1 MPELVERCFLG
12 TLTENSE
19 HKHTQSTSTLWKGA
33 RGLYKGEVW
42 TGAGEA
48 GQRGSWEHVQSLQA
62 SSSSAPS
69 TEGVIF
75 IPSRRSHPRTMP
87 EGTSSENQNPAST
100 SAGGSE
106 NGATASNSGSGPKT
120 LLSRLIEKLE
130 QTYGLMGVSV
140 SRFSASDGSSLG
152 AMFETGDDLSSMEL
166 GQALGFQGDTNN
178 R

>member
-1 MPELVERCFLG
+1 VPELVERCFLG

-69 TEGVIF
+69 TE
-75 IPSRRSHPRTMP
+75 
-87 EGTSSENQNPAST
+87 
-100 SAGGSE
+100 
-106 NGATASNSGSGPKT
+106 
-120 LLSRLIEKLE
+120 RLV
-130 QTYGLMGVSV
+130 G
-140 SRFSASDGSSLG
+140 SLG
-152 AMFETGDDLSSMEL
+152 LQVLRAYKKTAVQFPRPTLHH
-166 GQALGFQGDTNN
+166 
-178 R
+178 